1 MARVL
6 LVVGEEEIRGEM
18 ARLLER
24 LGHEVLQSPGPPDC
38 YSVLTGRRPQVL
50 VAEESEEVLS
60 ESLRLA
66 PSLPVVLCLRKRDAA
81 QAVSWLKRGAFEC
94 VAPPWTGEAL
104 AAPIRRA
111 ARLQGP
117 ELGVSW
123 FERTPRRRLSWMA
136 LWIVL
141 PSAVFALIALSI
153 LRSGG
158 RREAAIQS
166 ASSFSKPLPYHH
178 PAGAYWRDGLWVS
191 DWFNQSVYHHSPE
204 LEVLKVLHFTD
215 ATPGPFTFA
224 EGALLVSVGPKWLKA
239 VPDAELRREGSWP
252 APGPRT
258 VGLCYDGLYLWS
270 LDAAENKLR
279 KHLLDDRMSVI
290 GSFAYPGKGAAALAC
305 GADGIWSLDETG
317 QLLQHDSNR
326 PDLVLAKSSLPQFAS
341 GVWKPTGLARE
352 GGYFWSVGEK
362 KDGEDGRVFR
372 DPDPW
377 GKP

>member
-6 LVVGEEEIRGEM
+6 LVIGEEEIRGEV

-38 YSVLTGRRPQVL
+38 FSVLSSRRPQVL
-50 VAEESEEVLS
+50 VAEESDEVLA

-66 PSLPVVLCLRKRDAA
+66 PSLPVVLCLKKRDAA

-111 ARLQGP
+111 ARVQGP
-117 ELGVSW
+117 SLGVSW
-123 FERTPRRRLSWMA
+123 SEKPPRKRLPWIA
-136 LWIVL
+136 LAAAL
-141 PSAVFALIALSI
+141 ALILAAGI
-153 LRSGG
+153 RAYNVR
-158 RREAAIQS
+158 RREAALQ
-166 ASSFSKPLPYHH
+166 AAVSFSKPLPYHH
-178 PAGAYWRDGLWVS
+178 PAGASWRDGLWVS
-191 DWFNQSVYHHSPE
+191 DWFNQSLYHHSPE
-204 LEVLKVLHFTD
+204 LVVLKDLHFTN

-224 EGALLVSVGPKWLKA
+224 EGSLLVSVGPKWLKA

-270 LDAAENKLR
+270 LDADENRLR
-279 KHLLDDRMSVI
+279 KHLLDDRMTVI
-290 GSFAYPGKGAAALAC
+290 ESFAYPGKGAAALAC
-305 GADGIWSLDETG
+305 GPDGIWSLDEAG
-317 QLLQHDSNR
+317 QLLKHDANR

-341 GVWKPTGLARE
+341 GVWKPTGLARD
-352 GGYFWSVGEK
+352 GAFFWSVGEK

-377 GKP
+377 GRP